1 MVKRCHH
8 HDRNGRT
15 TMPLTT
21 YGVDIAKRVF
31 QVHWVEAA
39 TGEVHSRALTRPQ
52 VTGFFVNRP
61 VGTIALEACGS
72 GHYWARTLAALG
84 HEVRLLHPKYIRPFV
99 RTNKN
104 DAADAEAIWTAAH
117 QPGIR
122 LVAVKNEEQQAVLGL
137 HRMREQLVK
146 FRTMQVN
153 QVRGLL
159 NEFGFV
165 FRNGRRAGLADI
177 RAALAELE
185 DRVPGVLMTSVHAQL
200 ARLEIVDRDVAAI
213 ERQMQSWQRRE
224 SDCQRLVAIPGIGP
238 ITATALVAS
247 IGNAKAFRSGREF
260 AAFLGLVPRQS
271 GTGGRVKLLGISKR
285 GDSYL
290 RKLLVH
296 GARTV
301 LFRGKTLSP
310 WMRDLLKRRH
320 RNVATVALANKMARI
335 AWALM
340 AHERSYHVDWRL
352 ASAA

>member
-1 MVKRCHH
+1 MSH
-8 HDRNGRT
+8 
-15 TMPLTT
+15 TT
-21 YGVDIAKRVF
+21 YAVDIAKRIF
-31 QVHWVEAA
+31 QVHWVDAE
-39 TGEVHSRALTRPQ
+39 TGEMHSRPLRRGQ
-52 VTGFFVNRP
+52 VTGFFANRP
-61 VGTIALEACGS
+61 ASTIALEACGS
-72 GHYWARTLAALG
+72 GHYWARTLGALG

-99 RTNKN
+99 RTNKT

-122 LVAVKNEEQQAVLGL
+122 PVAVKSEEQQAMLGL

-165 FRNGRRAGLADI
+165 FRNGRRAGLAEI

-200 ARLEIVDRDVAAI
+200 ARLEIIDRDVAAI

-224 SDCQRLVAIPGIGP
+224 SDCQRLAAIPGIGP

-247 IGNAKAFRSGREF
+247 IGNARAFRSGREF
-260 AAFLGLVPRQS
+260 ASFLGLVPRQS

-285 GDSYL
+285 GDGYL

-301 LFRGKTLSP
+301 LFRSKTVSP
-310 WMRDLLKRRH
+310 WMSGLLKRRH

-340 AHERSYHVDWRL
+340 AHARSYRADWQL

>member
-1 MVKRCHH
+1 MSH
-8 HDRNGRT
+8 
-15 TMPLTT
+15 TT
-21 YGVDIAKRVF
+21 YAVDIAKRIF
-31 QVHWVEAA
+31 QVHWVDAQ
-39 TGEVHSRALTRPQ
+39 TSEVHSRVLRRGQ
-52 VTGFFVNRP
+52 VRGFFANRP
-61 VGTIALEACGS
+61 ASTIALEACGS
-72 GHYWARTLAALG
+72 GHYWARTLGALG

-99 RTNKN
+99 RTNKT
-104 DAADAEAIWTAAH
+104 DAADAEAIWIAAH

-122 LVAVKNEEQQAVLGL
+122 PVAVKSEEQQAVLGL

-177 RAALAELE
+177 RAALAELAE
-185 DRVPGVLMTSVHAQL
+185 RIPGLLMTSVHAQL
-200 ARLEIVDRDVAAI
+200 ARLEIVDRDVATI

-224 SDCQRLVAIPGIGP
+224 ADCQRLAAVPGIGP

-247 IGNAKAFRSGREF
+247 IGNARAFRSSREF
-260 AAFLGLVPRQS
+260 ASFLGLVPRQS

-301 LFRGKTLSP
+301 LFRGKTISP
-310 WMRDLLKRRH
+310 WMSGLLKRRH

-340 AHERSYHVDWRL
+340 AHERSYRVDWPL